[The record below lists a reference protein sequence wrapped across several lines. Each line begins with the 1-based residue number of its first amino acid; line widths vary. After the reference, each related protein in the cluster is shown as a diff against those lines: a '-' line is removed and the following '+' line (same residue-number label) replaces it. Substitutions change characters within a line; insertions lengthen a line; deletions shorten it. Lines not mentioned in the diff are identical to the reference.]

1 MKGSRALFALAVA
14 LLLGATVRD
23 RFDAWVDATDL
34 PPLVTETSVE
44 VLDRDGALL
53 RAYTVAGGRWR
64 LAVRPDQVDQVF
76 IRMLLAYEDK
86 RFLRH
91 RGIDLAALA
100 RASLQSLIQGK
111 ITSGGSTITMQTARL
126 LEDGATGTWSGK
138 LRQVRV
144 AIALERHL
152 SKPEILTMYLNR
164 APYGGN
170 LEGVRAAT
178 RAWFA
183 KEPIRLTPAEAALL
197 VALPQSPE
205 FRRPDRDPLAAK
217 AARDRVLDRMQ
228 RGGVLDAETVRNAK
242 TEPISSNR
250 RAFPAL
256 AAHLCDR
263 VLAADPLLQTHHLTI
278 DAMLQ
283 SKLEG
288 LATRAV
294 EGAGDRLSVAIL
306 VADHGSGEIL
316 ASVGSAGYHGDQRQG
331 FVDMT
336 QAVRSPGST
345 LKPLIYGMAFDQGL
359 ANPETLIEDRPTTFG
374 SYTPQN
380 FDGLF
385 RGTVR
390 VRDALTL
397 SLNIPAVSLTEA
409 LGPAVVLARMRRA
422 GGVPHL
428 SGGTPGLA
436 IALGGIGTS
445 LQDLTQLFAGIARG
459 GQSVALVSKVGAAG
473 GEIEQEV
480 LSRTAAWQVADI
492 LSDLPPPANA
502 PANRLAYKTGTS
514 YGHRDA
520 WAIGFDGRHVIG
532 IWMGRPDGTPVPGAF
547 GGNLAAPILFEAFSR
562 LKPSLDPLPP
572 PPPETLIVSNAA
584 LPLPLQH
591 FRHRDAVFEPATN
604 GPKVAYP
611 PNGARL
617 MVDGGLTVKV
627 RDGKPPFSW
636 LANGM
641 PVATGS
647 FEREQAIARTGRGF
661 LHLSVVDANGQAD
674 SVEIRLD

>member
-14 LLLGATVRD
+14 LLLGAAVRD
-23 RFDAWVDATDL
+23 RFDAWIDATDL

-44 VLDRDGALL
+44 VLDRNGGLL
-53 RAYTVAGGRWR
+53 RAYTVADGRWR
-64 LAVRPDQVDQVF
+64 LAVRPDQVDPNF

-86 RFLRH
+86 RFLQH
-91 RGIDLAALA
+91 SGIDLAALI
-100 RASLQSLIQGK
+100 RASFQSLMQGK
-111 ITSGGSTITMQTARL
+111 TTSGGSTITMQTARL

-138 LRQVRV
+138 LRQIRV
-144 AIALERHL
+144 AIALERRL
-152 SKPEILTMYLNR
+152 AKPEILTMYLNR

-170 LEGVRAAT
+170 LEGVRAAA

-183 KEPIRLTPAEAALL
+183 KEPVRMTPAEAALL

-205 FRRPDRDPLAAK
+205 TRRPDRDPLAAR
-217 AARDRVLDRMQ
+217 AARNRVLDRMQ
-228 RGGVLDAETVRNAK
+228 RAGVLDAETVRNAK
-242 TEPISSNR
+242 TETILSNR
-250 RAFPAL
+250 YAFPVL
-256 AAHLCDR
+256 AAHLSDR
-263 VLAADPLLQTHHLTI
+263 SLAADPLSQTHHLTI

-288 LATRAV
+288 LARHAA

-316 ASVGSAGYHGDQRQG
+316 ASVGSAGYQEDQRQG

-374 SYTPQN
+374 SYAPQN

-385 RGTVR
+385 RGTIR
-390 VRDALTL
+390 IRDALKL

-422 GGVPHL
+422 GVVPHV

-436 IALGGIGTS
+436 IALGGIGIS
-445 LQDLTQLFAGIARG
+445 LQDLTQLFAAIARG
-459 GQSVALVSKVGAAG
+459 GQAVTLVAEVGPAQAA
-473 GEIEQEV
+473 IEQQV
-480 LSRTAAWQVADI
+480 LSRSAAWQVADI
-492 LSDLPPPANA
+492 LSDLPPPANS

-562 LKPSLDPLPP
+562 LKPTLDPLPP

-591 FRHRDAVFEPATN
+591 FRPRDAVFEPAMD

-617 MVDGGLTVKV
+617 VAEGALTVKV

-647 FEREQAIARTGRGF
+647 FEREQAITRTGLGF
-661 LHLSVVDANGQAD
+661 LRLSVVDANGQAD